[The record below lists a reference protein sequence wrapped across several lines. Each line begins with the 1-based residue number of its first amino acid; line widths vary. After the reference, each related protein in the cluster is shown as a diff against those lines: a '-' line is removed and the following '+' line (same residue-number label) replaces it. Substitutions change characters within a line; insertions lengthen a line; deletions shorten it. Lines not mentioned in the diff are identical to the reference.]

1 MLWGPRICLVCI
13 WPQLQRLR
21 LNRNTIHYEG
31 RLTSSLPNYSDC
43 GFPFYWFSGCVVP
56 HLMLLTVI
64 VRHTH
69 AGCPPLVKSEQ
80 GICWPFNR
88 HQAGTKLNTFKDQRQ
103 GLFISFSFLQKHISF
118 LTTVIPNI
126 LIRSER
132 WSSTAASYIQS
143 QASQLRSDHILWRMK
158 VEHFTTLTKRQL
170 HNRHRTFP
178 GHVLDNCRD
187 CCRCMSRCGLMVI
200 GSCGEVSRWHL
211 SYGVDPAF
219 NLLAHHLSSP
229 DSAHFLSQ
237 TLN

>member
-13 WPQLQRLR
+13 WPQLQRFR

-118 LTTVIPNI
+118 LTNTEYTDPIWAMKFHSCFIYTVPGFSAEIWPHPLTNEGGTFYHPDQEATAQQAQNI
-126 LIRSER
+126 SWACTR
-132 WSSTAASYIQS
+132 
-143 QASQLRSDHILWRMK
+143 
-158 VEHFTTLTKRQL
+158 
-170 HNRHRTFP
+170 
-178 GHVLDNCRD
+178 
-187 CCRCMSRCGLMVI
+187 
-200 GSCGEVSRWHL
+200 
-211 SYGVDPAF
+211 
-219 NLLAHHLSSP
+219 
-229 DSAHFLSQ
+229 
-237 TLN
+237 